1 LRKKRWI
8 FWLSNKEEVRTEGMC
23 GAHFLFGFCG
33 SRDLYGSLAAA
44 ASCKIGQG
52 GKCVGSRSKLLKQV
66 AKRDRPN
73 ILAADKAQPA
83 QALLI

>member
-1 LRKKRWI
+1 MWV
-8 FWLSNKEEVRTEGMC
+8 FWLANKEEVRAEVMSV
-23 GAHFLFGFCG
+23 AHFLFGFCG

-44 ASCKIGQG
+44 ASCKIGKG
-52 GKCVGSRSKLLKQV
+52 GKRVCSRSKLLKQV

-73 ILAADKAQPA
+73 ILAADKPQPV